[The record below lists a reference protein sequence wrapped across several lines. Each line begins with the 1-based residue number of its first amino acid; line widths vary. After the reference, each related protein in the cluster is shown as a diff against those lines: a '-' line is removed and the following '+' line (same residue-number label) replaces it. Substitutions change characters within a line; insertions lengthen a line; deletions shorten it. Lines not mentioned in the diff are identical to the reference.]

1 MDKYKKELLRTA
13 SLGNAGQTGAV
24 LEYMAKEGAPGQ
36 SMDEALHLA
45 VRNGHAEC
53 VRLLLAA
60 GADVNA
66 ADIRGDSPLFVSVQ
80 EGYGEIS
87 KMLIDSGKI
96 RKKDP
101 DGGTELHKAVHSKN
115 TEYARLLL
123 KAGFDVN
130 AANSA
135 GETPIHYAAASGD
148 IECVKLLLAAGADV
162 SAVTATGS
170 GVIIYTLI
178 GEDLK
183 GLPSSDSVLILKL
196 LIRSGAGLD
205 ETIVFSGW
213 TALHYAAAEEKIEE
227 MRVLIEAGID
237 AFKGN
242 KYGEDAFSVL
252 AHENWISYV
261 KYGPELKELACRIRT
276 LKEAD
281 TKKPAETG
289 YEFDI

>member
-1 MDKYKKELLRTA
+1 MPKYKKELLRAA

-24 LEYMAKEGAPGQ
+24 LEYMAKEGAPGK

-101 DGGTELHKAVHSKN
+101 DGGTELHKAVRSKN
-115 TEYARLLL
+115 TEYMRLLL
-123 KAGFDVN
+123 EAGFDVN

-135 GETPIHYAAASGD
+135 GETPIHCAAASGD

-162 SAVTATGS
+162 SAVTSDGS

-178 GEDLK
+178 GDAP
-183 GLPSSDSVLILKL
+183 GNLPSSDSVLILKL

-205 ETIVFSGW
+205 ETTVFSGW
-213 TALHYAAAEEKIEE
+213 TALHYAAAAQKIDE

-237 AFKGN
+237 AFRGN

-252 AHENWISYV
+252 EHESWICYI
-261 KYGPELKELACRIRT
+261 KYGSELKELACRIMT

-281 TKKPAETG
+281 TKKTAGTG